1 MLVCYFDSGDMMY
14 FEFYLMSIICLVP
27 YRY

>member
-1 MLVCYFDSGDMMY
+1 MY
-14 FEFYLMSIICLVP
+14 FEFYLMSIIFLVP